1 MAVAVEA
8 PPAGAAVREPRARD
22 FVGLKLRLMRNGFRG
37 QAWRTVA
44 FVLGILF
51 AVWMGGLAA
60 LGLGASAAAPE
71 QVGYVVA
78 VFAGAAAVLGWAL
91 VPLLFF
97 GVDETL
103 DPARFALL
111 PVRRGVLARGML
123 AAAFVGVPAGA
134 TALAATGLVVAA
146 LVRFGPVEGLAAAVG
161 VAVGLVLCVVAS
173 RAITS
178 AFASLLRS
186 RKVRDLAVVVIAVLA
201 SSVAPIQWA
210 VTAAMSK
217 GSIGDA
223 VAVADIVGLTPLGA
237 PFVLPYDVAAGRWA
251 AAAARLAVTL
261 VAIALLAWWWSR
273 TIESAMLGVSSGG
286 AARSKAAKGGATS
299 ALFPAGLRVL
309 GWGPFGAIVAR
320 EWRSWWRDPRRRA
333 SMVSILIA
341 SAVVPVTLS
350 LGGSAQGGRG
360 LTGGGL
366 SISVT
371 MAGTMGGMLLA
382 NQFAFDA
389 SAYAAHLLAGV
400 PGRTELRARAVG
412 IGLFAVPVQC
422 AVVIA
427 VTLLFGRPGQVPT
440 GLGILAA
447 SFGAAVAACSVL
459 SVRAAYALPESTS
472 PFAMSS
478 GTGSAKGLLAGVAA
492 LATLLASVPIVV
504 AGFLLGSVEF
514 AGLLMGPWIV
524 LGLGLGY
531 GSVLAWAGTAL
542 AGSILDRR
550 GPEVLAAVTPRR

>member
-1 MAVAVEA
+1 VAVAVEA

-400 PGRTELRARAVG
+400 PGR
-412 IGLFAVPVQC
+412 C